1 MKRTFNYTKR
11 KKILRED
18 VQLALVKPN
27 DLPEVKVLK
36 LKISHLSLPLSAK
49 VWFEYGGRLGI
60 VREPLG
66 TVGSLDLSSSFRLSE
81 RDLGN
86 IRFRIK
92 VVTDEPIKPGKLLA
106 VVDNLERD
114 DGGNVQ
120 SLLEVIPSEN
130 LEQRIWKLQIS
141 ESGPELLI
149 NQSLGNWKD
158 VGGSALFQS
167 LVFPQAVYEIYKWL
181 GKYPTFSEGTIEKK
195 WADLF
200 TSTGHN
206 PSMLNTRR
214 EYETQE
220 LYDAYLDDMAQEV
233 AQSFARNHK
242 ALNLFNQGRLGGSL

>member
-18 VQLALVKPN
+18 VQLALIKPN

-36 LKISHLSLPLSAK
+36 LNVSHLSLPLSAK
-49 VWFEYGGRLGI
+49 VWFEFGGRLGI
-60 VREPLG
+60 IRESLG
-66 TVGSLDLSSSFRLSE
+66 TIGSLDLSPSFKLSE

-92 VVTDEPIKPGKLLA
+92 VVADELNKPGKLLA
-106 VVDNLERD
+106 VVNDLELD

-120 SLLEVIPSEN
+120 SLLEVKPSEN
-130 LEQRIWKLQIS
+130 LEQRIWKIQIS

-149 NQSLGNWKD
+149 NQSLSDWKD
-158 VGGSALFQS
+158 VGNSALFQS

-181 GKYPTFSEGTIEKK
+181 GRYQDYNEGTIEKK

-200 TSTGHN
+200 ASTGHN
-206 PSMLNTRR
+206 PDLLQKIHDF
-214 EYETQE
+214 EPQE
-220 LYDAYLDDMAQEV
+220 LYEEYLDKEAQDV

-242 ALNLFNQGRLGGSL
+242 ALNLFNQGRLGG